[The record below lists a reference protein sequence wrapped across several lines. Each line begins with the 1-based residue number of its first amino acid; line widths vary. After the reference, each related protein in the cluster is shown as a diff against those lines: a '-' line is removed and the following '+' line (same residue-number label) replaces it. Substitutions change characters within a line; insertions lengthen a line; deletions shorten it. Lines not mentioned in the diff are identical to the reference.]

1 MTRRG
6 AALENLDRDHAAAAA
21 RAEMRW
27 SCRLVG
33 IDRTRIGIVVLRH
46 CDGEQLAGPRDVVG
60 AGRSG
65 EQAVV
70 ADAGEAVRQ
79 QLEKEAADELGGG
92 AGRGLLARPVV
103 GTVVA

>member
-46 CDGEQLAGPRDVVG
+46 CEGEQLAGPRDVVG
-60 AGRSG
+60 AGWSG
-65 EQAVV
+65 EQAVG
-70 ADAGEAVRQ
+70 AGAGGGGRG
-79 QLEKEAADELGGG
+79 DSGGGGGGGTRGGG
-92 AGRGLLARPVV
+92 AAEHFGGGGGRG
-103 GTVVA
+103 G

>member
-70 ADAGEAVRQ
+70 ADAVGAVRQ
-79 QLEKEAADELGGG
+79 HMEKEAAGELPGGG
-92 AGRGLLARPVV
+92 RREPLARAGG
-103 GTVVA
+103 GTGVL